1 MPLSEHEQ
9 RLLEQ
14 MEQALTAEDPKFAN
28 ALQGADLRRRYRRRA
43 LVAALVFIVGIV
55 VLMTGAVSGVTWVGV
70 GGFVVML
77 VSAWYA
83 ITSWR
88 RVPAEGEL
96 GTFAGP
102 DTDAS
107 AKSGRSPRQKHRG
120 SFMERLE
127 EPWRRRREQGP
138 GGGRY

>member
-43 LVAALVFIVGIV
+43 VTAGLVFIVGIV
-55 VLMTGAVSGVTWVGV
+55 VLMTGAVSEVIPVGV
-70 GGFVVML
+70 AGFVIML
-77 VSAWYA
+77 ASAWYGV
-83 ITSWR
+83 TSWR

-102 DTDAS
+102 DSGDSTKPGS
-107 AKSGRSPRQKHRG
+107 APRQKQQRG

-127 EPWRRRREQGP
+127 ERWRRRREQGP
-138 GGGRY
+138 GGRF

>member
-28 ALQGADLRRRYRRRA
+28 TLQGSDLRRRYRRRA
-43 LVAALVFIVGIV
+43 IVAGLVFIVGIV
-55 VLMTGAVSGVTWVGV
+55 VMMAGAVSGTTLVGV
-70 GGFVVML
+70 AGFVVML

-83 ITSWR
+83 VTSWR

-102 DTDAS
+102 EGGNR
-107 AKSGRSPRQKHRG
+107 AKSGRVQRQKQQRG

-127 EPWRRRREQGP
+127 ERWRRRREQGP
-138 GGGRY
+138 GGRF

>member
-102 DTDAS
+102 DTDAG
-107 AKSGRSPRQKHRG
+107 AKDGRPPRQKHRG

-127 EPWRRRREQGP
+127 ERWRRRREQGP